1 MGVGGGRRSRNGC
14 AVLLGTEM
22 ARSTQSSPEWVDG
35 YLALFRKPVRKK
47 AVSRCQDL
55 RYLDW

>member
-1 MGVGGGRRSRNGC
+1 
-14 AVLLGTEM
+14 VLLGTEM

-35 YLALFRKPVRKK
+35 YLAPFRKPIKKK
-47 AVSRCQDL
+47 AISRYQDL